1 MTWVLLYLLLWL
13 AIRMVISIGT
23 RPTPHYGGARTYRQR
38 DTHSALLRSVDDRH
52 GR

>member
-13 AIRMVISIGT
+13 AIRMVISLSA
-23 RPTPHYGGARTYRQR
+23 RPTAHYSGARIYRQR
-38 DTHSALLRSVDDRH
+38 DAPSALLRSVDDRH